1 MVDEPVHRE
10 GLRDRTRRAV
20 RADIASAAMRLFL
33 EQGFEATTMDQIA
46 RQVGISRRSLF
57 HYFGTKEDIVLG
69 DHAEQGEIVRAA
81 LAARPDDEDA
91 WTAIRAALKTLLDTM
106 PYSLQEF
113 LRINRML
120 KQSSA
125 LRARHIEKQQQW
137 IDVLTPGVMARTAPT
152 APEPISQ
159 LRAGAV
165 VAAAISCM
173 EVATAAWVRSDGR
186 LDLEALYDEA
196 VAAVRH

>member
-1 MVDEPVHRE
+1 MVDELAHRE

-20 RADIASAAMRLFL
+20 RADIAAAAMRLFL

-69 DHAEQGEIVRAA
+69 DHAEQGETVRAA
-81 LAARPDDEDA
+81 LAARPADEDP

-106 PYSLQEF
+106 PYSLPEF

-120 KQSSA
+120 KQSPA
-125 LRARHIEKQQQW
+125 LRARHVEKQQQW
-137 IDVLTPGVMARTAPT
+137 LDVLTPGVVARTATT

-165 VAAAISCM
+165 VAAAISCL

>member
-1 MVDEPVHRE
+1 MVDEAAPQE

-20 RADIASAAMRLFL
+20 RAEIAASAMRLFL
-33 EQGFEATTMDQIA
+33 AQGYESTTMDQIA

-57 HYFGTKEDIVLG
+57 HYFGTKEDMVLG

-81 LAARPDDEDA
+81 LAARPADEDP
-91 WTAIRAALKTLLDTM
+91 WTAIRAALKTLLEAM

-113 LRINRML
+113 LQINRML
-120 KQSSA
+120 KQSPA

-137 IDVLTPGVMARTAPT
+137 IDVLVPGIMARTAST
-152 APEPISQ
+152 ASDPIAE

-173 EVATAAWVRSDGR
+173 EVATTAWVRSDGQ
-186 LDLEALYDEA
+186 LDIEALYDDA
-196 VAAVRH
+196 VAAVRR